1 MRLTSQRQRSNYL
14 RDFLKDRATL
24 RSEENPHGLRDS
36 KQSVMQYSLDATDGR
51 CAYCGV
57 KISHRNTNTGK
68 WEKTGNDGDH
78 LYPASKGAPF
88 IEGQIVYS
96 CKECNAKKNDLD
108 PIEFLSY
115 LHAINPP
122 EKLFIEDLDE
132 HVKFFMDRFIRHF
145 IHNVPDQI
153 LVMMGSDSGV
163 SDDDID
169 LIEAM
174 DRDPSLMTF
183 TPDVQSAF
191 IARSLGHKKEV
202 NRAHKE
208 LFMFSFNAYDE
219 ELKKLAKSKGKSYR
233 DQFYSSYTVFD
244 WFSCIPG
251 ELGLDSNDVLNMDKI
266 IEDHS
271 DDTDSEMR
279 TAGSVQDFMR
289 PVMLSLR
296 QRVAEA
302 REDYEEKLQAWRDSG
317 EVGSEPTDQSTT
329 VYNRHC
335 RSWNLL
341 MKSFLT
347 SDVVQGDPSKVELIR
362 NSILPPT
369 QAGLNQLL
377 DLPSYVDPLQKLR
390 FTASML
396 LDDKKDMAYLK
407 MDAGDDGETNI
418 LDLSWLL
425 PKNLP
430 LIKGMYES
438 RREQQ
443 STPSNAKKK
452 AKYYN
457 LLSWGIGSFKDDLF
471 IRILLSGND
480 LVDGDGNLN
489 TRTFTIALI
498 EKLREEVLT
507 RNDDGMLKLPDH
519 KSPNYSAVSTLFNSL
534 NALASIVLGWEVPR
548 QIRESTMTKLIQ
560 DEDGLARFIEERNSA
575 QSELLDLEVQSM
587 DDVAYEN
594 FLNNG
599 NYNNLSMSQIVAGV
613 MRMKREREEMKAE
626 FDAEMKSLQE
636 AINETSEELDKKDKE
651 LREKTL
657 ELEIV
662 MTKLDVLCEL
672 IENGSIKSLDQI
684 GNGLRGMFF
693 SNQPMN
699 ETSPTIEN

>member
-1 MRLTSQRQRSNYL
+1 M
-14 RDFLKDRATL
+14 
-24 RSEENPHGLRDS
+24 
-36 KQSVMQYSLDATDGR
+36 
-51 CAYCGV
+51 
-57 KISHRNTNTGK
+57 
-68 WEKTGNDGDH
+68 
-78 LYPASKGAPF
+78 
-88 IEGQIVYS
+88 
-96 CKECNAKKNDLD
+96 
-108 PIEFLSY
+108 
-115 LHAINPP
+115 
-122 EKLFIEDLDE
+122 
-132 HVKFFMDRFIRHF
+132 
-145 IHNVPDQI
+145 
-153 LVMMGSDSGV
+153 
-163 SDDDID
+163 
-169 LIEAM
+169 
-174 DRDPSLMTF
+174 
-183 TPDVQSAF
+183 
-191 IARSLGHKKEV
+191 
-202 NRAHKE
+202 
-208 LFMFSFNAYDE
+208 
-219 ELKKLAKSKGKSYR
+219 
-233 DQFYSSYTVFD
+233 
-244 WFSCIPG
+244 
-251 ELGLDSNDVLNMDKI
+251 
-266 IEDHS
+266 
-271 DDTDSEMR
+271 
-279 TAGSVQDFMR
+279 
-289 PVMLSLR
+289 
-296 QRVAEA
+296 
-302 REDYEEKLQAWRDSG
+302 
-317 EVGSEPTDQSTT
+317 
-329 VYNRHC
+329 
-335 RSWNLL
+335 

-347 SDVVQGDPSKVELIR
+347 SDVAKGDPSKAELIR

-390 FTASML
+390 FTASMI

-519 KSPNYSAVSTLFNSL
+519 RSPNYSAVSMLFNSL
-534 NALASIVLGWEVPR
+534 NSLASIVLGWEVPR

-662 MTKLDVLCEL
+662 MAKLDVLCEL
-672 IENGSIKSLDQI
+672 IENGAIKSLDQI

-693 SNQPMN
+693 SNQAN
-699 ETSPTIEN
+699 E

>member
-14 RDFLKDRATL
+14 RDFLKDRAAL
-24 RSEENPHGLRDS
+24 RSEANPRGLRDS

-122 EKLFIEDLDE
+122 EKLFIEDLNE
-132 HVKFFMDRFIRHF
+132 HVEFFMDRFIRHF

-163 SDDDID
+163 SDDDIN

-174 DRDPSLMTF
+174 DRDPNLMTF

-202 NRAHKE
+202 NRAHRE

-266 IEDHS
+266 IEDHR

-279 TAGSVQDFMR
+279 IAGSVQDFMR

-347 SDVVQGDPSKVELIR
+347 SDVVQGDPSKAELIR

-519 KSPNYSAVSTLFNSL
+519 RSPNYSALSMLFNSL
-534 NALASIVLGWEVPR
+534 NSLASIVLGWEVPR
-548 QIRESTMTKLIQ
+548 QIRESTMTKLSQ
-560 DEDGLARFIEERNSA
+560 DEDALARFIEERNSA

-651 LREKTL
+651 FREKTL
-657 ELEIV
+657 ELKIV
-662 MTKLDVLCEL
+662 MAKLDVLCEL
-672 IENGSIKSLDQI
+672 IENGAIKSLDQI

-693 SNQPMN
+693 SNQAN
-699 ETSPTIEN
+699 E

>member
-1 MRLTSQRQRSNYL
+1 M
-14 RDFLKDRATL
+14 
-24 RSEENPHGLRDS
+24 
-36 KQSVMQYSLDATDGR
+36 
-51 CAYCGV
+51 
-57 KISHRNTNTGK
+57 
-68 WEKTGNDGDH
+68 
-78 LYPASKGAPF
+78 
-88 IEGQIVYS
+88 
-96 CKECNAKKNDLD
+96 
-108 PIEFLSY
+108 
-115 LHAINPP
+115 
-122 EKLFIEDLDE
+122 
-132 HVKFFMDRFIRHF
+132 
-145 IHNVPDQI
+145 
-153 LVMMGSDSGV
+153 
-163 SDDDID
+163 
-169 LIEAM
+169 
-174 DRDPSLMTF
+174 
-183 TPDVQSAF
+183 
-191 IARSLGHKKEV
+191 
-202 NRAHKE
+202 
-208 LFMFSFNAYDE
+208 
-219 ELKKLAKSKGKSYR
+219 
-233 DQFYSSYTVFD
+233 
-244 WFSCIPG
+244 
-251 ELGLDSNDVLNMDKI
+251 
-266 IEDHS
+266 
-271 DDTDSEMR
+271 
-279 TAGSVQDFMR
+279 
-289 PVMLSLR
+289 
-296 QRVAEA
+296 AEA

-317 EVGSEPTDQSTT
+317 GLGSEPTDQSTT

-347 SDVVQGDPSKVELIR
+347 SDVVQGDPSKAELIR

-471 IRILLSGND
+471 TRILLSGND

-594 FLNNG
+594 FLSNG

-662 MTKLDVLCEL
+662 MAKLDVLCEL
-672 IENGSIKSLDQI
+672 IENGAIKSLDQI
-684 GNGLRGMFF
+684 GNGLRGMF
-693 SNQPMN
+693 SSQTKPMN
-699 ETSPTIEN
+699 ETSPKN